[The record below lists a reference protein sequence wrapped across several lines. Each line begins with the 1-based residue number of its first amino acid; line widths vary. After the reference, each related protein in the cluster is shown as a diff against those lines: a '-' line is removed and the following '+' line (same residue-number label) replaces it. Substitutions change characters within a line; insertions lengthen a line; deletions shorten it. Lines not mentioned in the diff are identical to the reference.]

1 MIHLPEVFHIRV
13 PSKTFLIGEYAVL
26 KGASALIVSTPPFF
40 NFKIHTQTSKPS
52 HPFHKKSPAGMYIE
66 KHSKIFSSIQIEL
79 TEKRPSGFGL
89 SGAEWNA
96 VLEIH
101 SLFKKEDLS
110 AHPVWKEYRTF
121 SDSTS
126 GADVVAQRIG
136 GLCHF
141 CSSPFQAETLSWG
154 FENLEFAFILT
165 GESLETWRHLKDIKI
180 KYLDSLKT
188 ISNLALKAVKEKDQ
202 TLFIQ
207 SIRDYAHEL
216 KKKNWLTRTTQK
228 LLIQMD
234 SDSDI
239 LASKGCGA
247 LGAECVVFFFK
258 KENKEKIFSSLQKK
272 LSPLQ
277 SLREGM
283 FSKGVQTIL

>member
-1 MIHLPEVFHIRV
+1 MIHLPEVFQIRV

-26 KGASALIVSTPPFF
+26 EGASALIVSTPPFF
-40 NFKIHTQTSKPS
+40 NFKIHTAKPS
-52 HPFHKKSPAGMYIE
+52 HPFHKKSPAGRYIE

-79 TEKRPSGFGL
+79 MEKRPSGFGL
-89 SGAEWNA
+89 SGAEWNV

-110 AHPVWKEYRTF
+110 IHQIWEEYRTF

-126 GADVVAQRIG
+126 GADVVAQRLG

-141 CSSPFQAETLSWG
+141 CSSPFRAETLNWS

-165 GESLETWRHLKDIKI
+165 GESLETWKHLKDIKI
-180 KYLDSLKT
+180 KYLDSFKN

-216 KKKNWLTRTTQK
+216 EKRNWLTQTTQT
-228 LLIQMD
+228 LLAQIN
-234 SDSDI
+234 SHSDI

-258 KENKEKIFSSLQKK
+258 KENKERIFSSLQKE

-277 SLREGM
+277 SLREGTL
-283 FSKGVQTIL
+283 SEGVQTIL